1 MQQARDRIDGARER
15 FVERVTQLRE
25 QLGLK
30 RAGEIVRDV
39 RDRVCQGREM
49 LREMLGDKA
58 ADRVND
64 ALGAGRQPQQEP
76 QQEYTARDWARYE
89 QDMGRE
95 R

>member
-1 MQQARDRIDGARER
+1 M
-15 FVERVTQLRE
+15 
-25 QLGLK
+25 
-30 RAGEIVRDV
+30 RDV

-89 QDMGRE
+89 MDMGRE